1 MFIRLNWKTI
11 FEPNRYDW
19 RITDKQISYHPEETL
34 PVLLQVKLLP
44 NKLHRLYLNYLISKY
59 PKRQLHIYSNALF
72 ADSRFSQNF
81 SDLFRPTFR

>member
-44 NKLHRLYLNYLISKY
+44 NKLHRLYLKYLISKY

-72 ADSRFSQNF
+72 AVSRFSQNF